1 MKKNQ
6 KEFMI
11 KAKKETLVEN
21 IQEGLEKA
29 LNEHGLE
36 IKIKNLEEIVNI
48 IASLLVD
55 LQYNKSIQSIVM
67 YIRVQL
73 EISVPIQNTY
83 IISYTLEGQEDIVEY
98 HLDDYRIPS
107 KESILIVQILSS
119 ENYGNEDDDLPKKK
133 KKTKTELL
141 KEVLNRHG
149 IEFEHGSDYNPYST
163 YNHYDEF
170 YFILPLEVEVKKFW
184 I

>member
-6 KEFMI
+6 KERTI
-11 KAKKETLVEN
+11 KIQKEVLFEN

-29 LNEHGLE
+29 FDEHGLE

-48 IASLLVD
+48 IAPLLVD

-67 YIRVQL
+67 SIRVQL
-73 EISVPIQNTY
+73 EISVPIQDTY
-83 IISYTLEGQEDIVEY
+83 IISYTVEGQEDWVEY
-98 HLDDYRIPS
+98 HLDNYRIPS
-107 KESILIVQILSS
+107 KESVVIVQILSF
-119 ENYGNEDDDLPKKK
+119 EDYDNEDDDLLKKK

-149 IEFEHGSDYNPYST
+149 IEFEHESAYNP
-163 YNHYDEF
+163 YDEF
-170 YFILPLEVEVKKFW
+170 YFILPLEVEVKKLW